1 MMRAFNDWQS
11 LLTEYD
17 DSVSSDM
24 NVDPLGMLV
33 IWSAYGQ
40 KIFRNRISSISNDV
54 RNFTINLFNHAVIR
68 QVMEDD
74 DIALAAALLREKDYA
89 GYGKQALPFRQ
100 ACLVYLENL
109 YAFSMVAAEARPI
122 PGLATG
128 GVLGIAKARRDWR
141 AHDNN
146 PELLFSHRKEAHVLV
161 RQHSLGI
168 SGRYKTP
175 LVQMGFFDHRY
186 DSRAAN
192 CQALWDK
199 VETML
204 FGRWPALAALKK
216 MAVMHLKEVVATPNA
231 PPRIRLDAIP
241 RALRNS
247 FVATFR
253 SPQAVGQ
260 HARDFWLEVSE
271 LNRGAAGALYAVL
284 QQEWRVDGTSDAG
297 RKPAEIFAEA
307 RKMPGFGA
315 AAQAQL
321 EHVMLLEPLL
331 GELDLLMTIMLSAK
345 SQTLDDVERQ
355 WRHAGRNAQTLQRIS
370 APVAANAAMLAEA
383 SGTTA
388 ARLRKLLALAGEVT
402 LHDQVRH
409 LLTYHE
415 EVMQARR
422 QSPWLRLSA
431 RQELKSDVGVRTVPD
446 QVAPPGTRWVHR
458 YYLPQFRVLLAG
470 LRGEEHEAA

>member
-1 MMRAFNDWQS
+1 MRAFNDWQS

-54 RNFTINLFNHAVIR
+54 RNFTLNLFNHAVIR

-74 DIALAAALLREKDYA
+74 DIVPSTALLREKDYA
-89 GYGKQALPFRQ
+89 GHGKQALPFRQ

-109 YAFSMVAAEARPI
+109 YAFSMVAAEVRPI

-141 AHDNN
+141 AHENN

-161 RQHSLGI
+161 RQHSLGV

-175 LVQMGFFDHRY
+175 LVQMGFFDNRY
-186 DSRAAN
+186 NSRAAN
-192 CQALWDK
+192 CLALWDK

-204 FGRWPALAALKK
+204 FGRWPALAALRK
-216 MAVMHLKEVVATPNA
+216 MAVMHLKEVLATPKA
-231 PPRIRLDAIP
+231 SPRIRLNAIP
-241 RALRNS
+241 RPLRDA
-247 FVATFR
+247 FVTTFR

-271 LNRGAAGALYAVL
+271 LNRGAAGALYAAL
-284 QQEWRVDGTSDAG
+284 QQEWLEDGTRDAS
-297 RKPAEIFAEA
+297 RNPAEVFAEA
-307 RKMPGFGA
+307 RQTSGSDA
-315 AAQAQL
+315 ATQAQL

-331 GELDLLMTIMLSAK
+331 GEIDLLMTMMLSAK
-345 SQTLDDVERQ
+345 SQTLDDVARE
-355 WRHAGRNAQTLQRIS
+355 WKHAGRNAKTLQKIA

-383 SGTTA
+383 SGATA
-388 ARLRKLLALAGEVT
+388 ARLKKLLALAMEDT

-415 EVMQARR
+415 QVMQARS
-422 QSPWLRLSA
+422 QSPWLRLTA
-431 RQELKSDVGVRTVPD
+431 RQELKTDVGVRSVPD
-446 QVAPPGTRWVHR
+446 QVGPPGTRWVHH
-458 YYLPQFRVLLAG
+458 YYLPQFRVLLDG
-470 LRGEEHEAA
+470 LRGEEHETA